1 MDSEGNLV
9 YWQERDR
16 IVSKFDPEGNK
27 LFSKIKQAGQGYGDL
42 NFFDFEDGGDR
53 YLVYDKVNMRINHF
67 DKEFNIQKSEQ
78 MHKDDLLSK
87 YIFRLDERKNRYFVF
102 DEMKADP
109 SGWNQD
115 VGVARYDADGKKK
128 MTFFQARFRLYDFKD
143 GVTIGNFW
151 GQPFLRYIVDHDG
164 ALWICDRREYKID
177 KYDSS
182 GRIER
187 TIEKEYEKI
196 PLRGETEKKFRSY
209 YRLDRLENQKNRH
222 VTPAYINPIM
232 DFILLEKY
240 ILVLTME
247 NQWKSEKK
255 GLIAADVFD
264 REGHY
269 IHKTEIPE
277 FYACYSLTNQFKSAI
292 CYEKE
297 RLAALESDED
307 MENFKISLYQLQYA
321 NTNE

>member
-1 MDSEGNLV
+1 MCS
-9 YWQERDR
+9 
-16 IVSKFDPEGNK
+16 S
-27 LFSKIKQAGQGYGDL
+27 DL
-42 NFFDFEDGGDR
+42 
-53 YLVYDKVNMRINHF
+53 
-67 DKEFNIQKSEQ
+67 
-78 MHKDDLLSK
+78 
-87 YIFRLDERKNRYFVF
+87 
-102 DEMKADP
+102 
-109 SGWNQD
+109 
-115 VGVARYDADGKKK
+115 
-128 MTFFQARFRLYDFKD
+128 FKD

-182 GRIER
+182 GHIER
-187 TIEKEYEKI
+187 TIKKEYERI
-196 PLRGETEKKFRSY
+196 PIRGEIEKKFRSY

-307 MENFKISLYQLQYA
+307 MEKFKISLYQLQYA
-321 NTNE
+321 DTNE